1 MIYLDNA
8 ATTKLKEKALEK
20 MVPYLTEEYGNPSAL
35 YLHGGHARHALEDAR
50 DVIAGLIGAERDEIV
65 FTSGGSESDSLAV
78 IGYARANRHKGHHI
92 VTSSIE
98 HHAVLNACK
107 ALEKEGFEVTYVDP
121 SADGIVSVNDIEKAL
136 RSDTILVSLMT
147 ANNEVGTLQPVNET
161 GMLCRSR
168 GIAFHTDA
176 VQAFGHIP
184 TDVRENFADLM
195 SVSAHKFGGP
205 KGTGFLFVRRGTV
218 LQPLVYGGG
227 QEWGLRNGTEN
238 VAGIIAMAAAAE
250 DCIKN
255 LKETQEKVLR
265 LRERLIDGVMN
276 AIEDAKLNGDRTRR
290 LPGNA
295 DFMIRSVRA
304 ESLVIRLAARGICV
318 SASSACASRDN
329 RPSHVL
335 SAMGLSDEE
344 AVSSLRIT
352 IGEENTAEEID
363 ATVEALK
370 TTVEDL
376 RSLRR

>member
-1 MIYLDNA
+1 M
-8 ATTKLKEKALEK
+8 
-20 MVPYLTEEYGNPSAL
+20 MPYLTEEYGTPSAL
-35 YLHGGHARHALEDAR
+35 YLLGGHARHAVEDAR
-50 DVIAGLIGAERDEIV
+50 DVISGLIGAERDEIV
-65 FTSGGSESDSLAV
+65 FTSGGSESDSLA
-78 IGYARANRHKGHHI
+78 IMGFARANRQKGRHI

-121 SADGIVSVNDIEKAL
+121 STDGIVSAESIEMAL

-147 ANNEVGTLQPVNET
+147 ANNEVGTLQPVGET
-161 GMLCRSR
+161 GALCRAR

-184 TDVRENFADLM
+184 TDVRETFADLM

-205 KGTGFLFVRRGTV
+205 KGTGFLYVRRGTV
-218 LQPLVYGGG
+218 LQPIVYGGG
-227 QEWGLRNGTEN
+227 QELGLRNGTEN
-238 VAGIIAMAAAAE
+238 VAGIVAMAAAAK
-250 DCIKN
+250 DCFKN
-255 LKETQEKVLR
+255 LTETTGKVLA
-265 LRERLIDGVMN
+265 LRERLIDRVTN
-276 AIEDAKLNGDRTRR
+276 EIEDVRLNGDRKRR

-363 ATVEALK
+363 TTVEELK
-370 TTVEDL
+370 TAVEDL